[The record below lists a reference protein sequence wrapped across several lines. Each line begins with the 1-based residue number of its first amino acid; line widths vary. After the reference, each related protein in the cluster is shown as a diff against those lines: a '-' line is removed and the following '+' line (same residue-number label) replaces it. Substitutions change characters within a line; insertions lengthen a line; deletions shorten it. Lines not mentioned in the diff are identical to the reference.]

1 MNELDGGRGARKGA
15 GLKLEILIKMVG
27 LLPRDGS
34 AAITAEELRGPFFS
48 QGPRATEITRASQL
62 TALRRY
68 LGELRKH
75 GLVKELPP
83 LQGMDRLPRYHL
95 IEHRLYSY
103 FMHGKV
109 ALGLH
114 WTTKL
119 LAPLSDGM
127 DDTDLGHM
135 ASKARLS
142 RREEVIRDRVRV
154 VPDGIGRSLADVKRD
169 QVRTVFEAL
178 AAGQMVLVEYT
189 KRTGEHVQR
198 ELSVLGLAQKDG
210 TVYLIASLR
219 LGGKPIHYAMHRVKS
234 VALLPRR
241 PADTRPDFDIDAY
254 IESQHQLAHVRD
266 DRPSPLSLELLVHEK
281 ALFHFRERPLL
292 PAQSE
297 PEAYSRDGWYRVTA
311 TVPNTDM
318 LVPYLWSH
326 APWVEVLGPP
336 SVRDDVAVGIR
347 TAAAFYDDYKSGGEQ

>member
-1 MNELDGGRGARKGA
+1 M
-15 GLKLEILIKMVG
+15 KLEILIKMVG
-27 LLPRDGS
+27 LLPRDRS
-34 AAITAEELRGPFFS
+34 AAVTAEELRGPFFS
-48 QGPRATEITRASQL
+48 QGSRAAMISRESQM

-68 LGELRKH
+68 LGELKKH
-75 GLVKELPP
+75 GLVDELPP

-95 IEHRLYSY
+95 VEHRLYSY

-109 ALGLH
+109 ALGLL

-119 LAPLSDGM
+119 LAPLSRGL
-127 DDTDLGHM
+127 DDTDLRQM

-142 RREEVIRDRVRV
+142 RREQVIRDRVRV
-154 VPDGIGRSLADVKRD
+154 VPDGIGRALANVEREH
-169 QVRTVFEAL
+169 VRTAFEAL
-178 AAGQMVLVEYT
+178 ASGQMVSVEYT
-189 KRTGEHVQR
+189 KRTGERVRR

-219 LGGKPIHYAMHRVKS
+219 MGGRPIHYAMHRLES
-234 VALLPRR
+234 MTLLPRR

-266 DRPSPLSLELLVHEK
+266 DRPSPVCLELLVHEK

-292 PAQSE
+292 PAQSSPE
-297 PEAYSRDGWYRVTA
+297 PSSRPGWQRVTA
-311 TVPNTDM
+311 TVPYTDM

-336 SVRDDVAVGIR
+336 SVRDDVAAGIR
-347 TAAAFYDDYKSGGEQ
+347 TAAGFYAGAKAIGEPEAPPPEATA